1 MPNDRS
7 APADTSRTPTA
18 PDAVAPVVPVV
29 PGAPAP
35 DAVTPA
41 PDAFA
46 PAPVHPPGVAA
57 VPEAVAPAAPDAPAP
72 AAPRGYRAVFAV
84 AEFRAVF
91 AAHLFSLLGV
101 VVSELALTVLVY
113 DLTGSPLLSA
123 LTFALGLLPYLIG
136 GTLFAGVADRYPARR
151 VLVVCDLLCAACVAV
166 MLVPATPVAGLLALR
181 CLVAA
186 IAPVFT
192 GTRMAALTDILGE
205 GDLYVLGRSLL
216 RIVSQSAMLI
226 GFGAGGVLLTVL
238 APRGAIAVTAVTFLA
253 SAALLRF
260 GTRARPARSG
270 DGGGTLLK
278 ESLAGARL
286 ILGDRRVRALM
297 LLFWVPPMFVVA
309 PEALA
314 APYADA
320 IGVPSAALGLL
331 LCSMAVGH
339 IGAELFVGSALSPRN
354 RSRIVL
360 PVAAVGL
367 LPLVA
372 YAVRPGLPLAVA
384 ALALGR
390 GRRVRHRARPV
401 VRRRRARG
409 AARPGHDPAHR
420 RADDRPGARD
430 GAGGARGR
438 VLPRAPGGRRIRNP
452 RYRLHPAARRRGP
465 RDSPRTDVRYRR
477 ARQGRPACDLWVRS
491 VPCRSRSAFPSIPS
505 PAPTSSG
512 SSAGGPSPR
521 WGRSPRSCGPSR
533 SCSPRSTPSSSR
545 TG

>member
-1 MPNDRS
+1 MPRPQSRS
-7 APADTSRTPTA
+7 MPTDSPAPADTPRTP
-18 PDAVAPVVPVV
+18 
-29 PGAPAP
+29 
-35 DAVTPA
+35 
-41 PDAFA
+41 
-46 PAPVHPPGVAA
+46 
-57 VPEAVAPAAPDAPAP
+57 PAP
-72 AAPRGYRAVFAV
+72 AAQIPAPPPERAAHSDPGPGPTLRGPDAPNSGPATPRGDRAVFAV

-91 AAHLFSLLGV
+91 AAHLLSLLGV

-123 LTFALGLLPYLIG
+123 LTFALGLLPYIVG

-226 GFGAGGVLLTVL
+226 GFGTGGVLLTVL
-238 APRGAIAVTAVTFLA
+238 SPRGAITVTVVTFLC

-260 GTRARPARSG
+260 GTRRDRPARATTG

-278 ESLAGARL
+278 ESLSGARL
-286 ILGDRRVRALM
+286 ILGDRRIRALM
-297 LLFWVPPMFVVA
+297 LLFWLPAMFVVA

-320 IGVPSAALGLL
+320 IGAPPAALGLL
-331 LCSMAVGH
+331 LCAMAVGH

-367 LPLVA
+367 LPLLV
-372 YAVRPGLPLAVA
+372 YAVRPGLPLALA
-384 ALALGR
+384 ALALAGAGAAYVIGLDQWFVDAVPQELR
-390 GRRVRHRARPV
+390 GRAMTLLT
-401 VRRRRARG
+401 
-409 AARPGHDPAHR
+409 PG
-420 RADDRPGARD
+420 
-430 GAGGARGR
+430 
-438 VLPRAPGGRRIRNP
+438 
-452 RYRLHPAARRRGP
+452 
-465 RDSPRTDVRYRR
+465 
-477 ARQGRPACDLWVRS
+477 
-491 VPCRSRSAFPSIPS
+491 
-505 PAPTSSG
+505 
-512 SSAGGPSPR
+512 
-521 WGRSPRSCGPSR
+521 
-533 SCSPRSTPSSSR
+533 
-545 TG
+545 

>member
-1 MPNDRS
+1 MPTDS
-7 APADTSRTPTA
+7 PAPADTPRTP
-18 PDAVAPVVPVV
+18 P
-29 PGAPAP
+29 
-35 DAVTPA
+35 
-41 PDAFA
+41 
-46 PAPVHPPGVAA
+46 
-57 VPEAVAPAAPDAPAP
+57 APAAQSPAPPPERAALPDPGSAPTLRGPVAPKSEP

-91 AAHLFSLLGV
+91 AAHLLSLLGV

-123 LTFALGLLPYLIG
+123 LTFALGLLPYIVG

-226 GFGAGGVLLTVL
+226 GFGTGGVLLTVL
-238 APRGAIAVTAVTFLA
+238 SPRGAITVTVVTFLC
-253 SAALLRF
+253 SAVLLRF
-260 GTRARPARSG
+260 GTQDRPARATATG
-270 DGGGTLLK
+270 DGGGGALLK
-278 ESLAGARL
+278 ESLSGARL
-286 ILGDRRVRALM
+286 VLGDRRIRALM
-297 LLFWVPPMFVVA
+297 LLFWLPAMFVVA

-320 IGVPSAALGLL
+320 IGAPPAALGLL
-331 LCSMAVGH
+331 LCAMAVGH

-367 LPLVA
+367 LPLLV
-372 YAVRPGLPLAVA
+372 YAARPGLPLALA
-384 ALALGR
+384 ALALAGAGAAYVIGLDQWFVDAVPQELR
-390 GRRVRHRARPV
+390 GRAMTLLTAGLMTVQGLGMALAGLAAEFFPV
-401 VRRRRARG
+401 HQVVAGSGIIGTVCALLLVAEVRRTA
-409 AARPGHDPAHR
+409 PGQMSDTE
-420 RADDRPGARD
+420 GRD
-430 GAGGARGR
+430 GADRH
-438 VLPRAPGGRRIRNP
+438 V
-452 RYRLHPAARRRGP
+452 
-465 RDSPRTDVRYRR
+465 T
-477 ARQGRPACDLWVRS
+477 
-491 VPCRSRSAFPSIPS
+491 SR
-505 PAPTSSG
+505 
-512 SSAGGPSPR
+512 
-521 WGRSPRSCGPSR
+521 
-533 SCSPRSTPSSSR
+533 
-545 TG
+545 